1 MPPTW
6 EDLAWSPLEN
16 LQKKD
21 KKIVIFQFAQGN
33 LETVVF
39 SMQ

>member
-1 MPPTW
+1 MPSTW

-16 LQKKD
+16 LKKD

-33 LETVVF
+33 LETVVCG
-39 SMQ
+39 MQ

>member
-16 LQKKD
+16 LQKRQ
-21 KKIVIFQFAQGN
+21 KIVIFQFAQGN
-33 LETVVF
+33 LETVVC